1 MSQQPFT
8 PAGVQAK
15 TAELYAL
22 SDQMLLAEANAVR
35 ADLRAW
41 LNVNFILNTAQ
52 VNYIAA
58 MDQHFINYTA
68 ANVGMAL
75 QFRLNITLVAP
86 TPLPPPIISKMV
98 ELEPKLTPV
107 YNQNDGLTAAGEI
120 IITVTY

>member
-1 MSQQPFT
+1 MPQQPFNS
-8 PAGVQAK
+8 AGVQAK

-22 SDQMLLAEANAVR
+22 PDQMLLVEANAVR

-41 LNVNFILNTAQ
+41 LNVNFILSTAE

-58 MDQHFINYTA
+58 MNQQFIDYIA
-68 ANVGMAL
+68 SSVGLAF
-75 QFRLNITLVAP
+75 QFRLNVSLIAP

-107 YNQNDGLTAAGEI
+107 YNEIDGVTAAGEV
-120 IITVTY
+120 IITITY